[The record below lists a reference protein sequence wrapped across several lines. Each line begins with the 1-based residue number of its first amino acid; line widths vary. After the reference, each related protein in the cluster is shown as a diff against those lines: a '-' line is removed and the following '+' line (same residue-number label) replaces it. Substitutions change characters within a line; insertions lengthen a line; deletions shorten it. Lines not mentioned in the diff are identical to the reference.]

1 MTYNVSIT
9 SQVTTAPIVPPIVLF
24 LAKHPLVDKYD
35 LSNVE
40 EVTCG
45 AAPMGKGLEE
55 ALIKRM
61 PQVKHIRQGKMRRDA
76 ALVKCFLHCKDLEI
90 K

>member
-1 MTYNVSIT
+1 MVSWLYFAVTI
-9 SQVTTAPIVPPIVLF
+9 QVTYAPIVPPIVLF

-35 LSNVE
+35 LSTVE
-40 EVTCG
+40 DITCG

-61 PQVKHIRQGKMRRDA
+61 PQVKHIRQGKTT
-76 ALVKCFLHCKDLEI
+76 
-90 K
+90 

>member
-1 MTYNVSIT
+1 MCIIYSSCYT
-9 SQVTTAPIVPPIVLF
+9 QVTIAPIVPPIALF

-55 ALIKRM
+55 DLIKRM
-61 PQVKHIRQGKMRRDA
+61 PQVEHVRQGKTKRDM
-76 ALVKCFLHCKDLEI
+76 ALIVSAFTI
-90 K
+90 

>member
-1 MTYNVSIT
+1 MACEFNCSLVMCYSIEVTY
-9 SQVTTAPIVPPIVLF
+9 APLVPPIALF
-24 LAKHPLVDKYD
+24 LAKHPLVEKYD
-35 LSNVE
+35 LSRVE

-61 PQVKHIRQGKMRRDA
+61 PQLKHIRQGK
-76 ALVKCFLHCKDLEI
+76 K
-90 K
+90 